1 MLALD
6 PPNSKLNFYK
16 ISNGDISDYSLWET
30 HTRVTSFWNENPPVP
45 PNCNALA
52 QESIGILDRML

>member
-1 MLALD
+1 MGIYQTILCG
-6 PPNSKLNFYK
+6 K
-16 ISNGDISDYSLWET
+16 